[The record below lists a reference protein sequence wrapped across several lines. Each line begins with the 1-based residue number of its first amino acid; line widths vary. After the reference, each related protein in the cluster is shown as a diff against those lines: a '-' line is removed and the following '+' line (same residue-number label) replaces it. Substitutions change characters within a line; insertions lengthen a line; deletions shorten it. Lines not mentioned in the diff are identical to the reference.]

1 MCEARVF
8 KYENDNEKKLMDDVY
23 VLKKEDD
30 KVYLLNIFG
39 EQEVV
44 KAKVKEIDLVKHK
57 IVIA

>member
-8 KYENDNEKKLMDDVY
+8 KYENNNEKKLMDDVY
-23 VLKKEDD
+23 VLKREED

>member
-8 KYENDNEKKLMDDVY
+8 KYENNNEKKLMDDVY